1 MLPENTPAAGSLLQF
16 QLREGFPHC
25 WQTCFSVIA
34 DMCHHWRNIYCS
46 WDPRLLHFHSL
57 RGLEEDPAGQNAVA
71 VKLYPR
77 LQGQEQR
84 LRKLPLPVF
93 VFIFYLIQ
101 SVCFSLIRL
110 FSEDIFNKSKK
121 SPCISELWE
130 GKNQCNQGVDFH
142 SLPPEREVEMPC
154 HM

>member
-1 MLPENTPAAGSLLQF
+1 MVFVNDSHIIPSPVLTVLPENTPAAGSLLQF
-16 QLREGFPHC
+16 KLCKGSSHC

-46 WDPRLLHFHSL
+46 WDPRLLHFHSI

-84 LRKLPLPVF
+84 LRNLPLPVF
-93 VFIFYLIQ
+93 L
-101 SVCFSLIRL
+101 SL
-110 FSEDIFNKSKK
+110 FSIWFNQYVFFSNQAVQWRHLQQIKEISMHFRALRGKK
-121 SPCISELWE
+121 
-130 GKNQCNQGVDFH
+130 K
-142 SLPPEREVEMPC
+142 
-154 HM
+154 